1 MFSLWIDNLPSWLE
15 SLIALLVGTGAIVLL
30 GWLAARL
37 SHSIYWRKTIWQV
50 TVLAVASLLVCEFI
64 GGGFAVLAVGH
75 SAWRQSL
82 GQSNALQLH
91 DTVTADR
98 DTEGGKVGSRP
109 NPLAAA
115 TEAQA
120 KTTFRLEPYPGPSRT
135 QPDDQQI
142 GPWIDTG
149 KLGANADPTVAK
161 AGPPTRWDGT
171 SSRASVPT
179 PNVDQT
185 RPRRPLDGEV
195 AAMATASVPTK
206 PSPKWVLWVWLAGT
220 GGLLARIGFL
230 RIRLT
235 RFCHHCTDISSDPLA
250 REIDRLARPI
260 HFRRRVRLWQAK
272 DLRVPVSW
280 GVWRPKIVVPTAFTR
295 QFRGEEQRVVLA
307 HELAHL
313 AAYDSA
319 WQFITQLLCAVL
331 WWHPC
336 VWAMHRQ
343 LQAVSELVA
352 DDAARIVP
360 NGPENLAACLVSLG
374 RSLRSQDRLGWTGM
388 AGTPIRSSLG
398 RRVTRLLEMPRTVFR
413 PPRRWQH
420 RLAIIS
426 IPVVLVLFAGTT
438 TASIRSSV
446 PYSDGDTNMKLL
458 AHSWRQSLA
467 ATATLAL
474 FLPVARGQDELPKAA
489 PEAVLESREDLELPR
504 NEFPEAQHH
513 EKDEPGAVEKRRA
526 ADRRAREEFAR
537 QREGRETAV
546 LNRERDELREKIEE
560 LKHRLHSLR
569 DDQDEEA
576 RELRTVLEDLGVHL
590 REVNREL
597 EGNDGRVDQIARARA
612 AKELARLEDSRFQM
626 QLQLLLEREDE
637 GRQADLRRELEELVR
652 HIRELRS
659 RFGEVPRQLAERS
672 RQQKLEHLEQLIR
685 GLRPR
690 DPELAE
696 QLTRLRKEIIDD
708 TDRDEVGT
716 PEPREREIPEEE
728 RDRRLY
734 HLQMAIE
741 NLHAAGLHDRAEQL
755 ARESSGLIHKRASED
770 QRRDGPYEIPD
781 DRDEGLRDQ
790 VNELREQMHELREMI
805 QDMRR
810 ERTR

>member
-1 MFSLWIDNLPSWLE
+1 MFSLWINDLPSWLE
-15 SLIALLVGTGAIVLL
+15 SLIAILVGTAAIVLL

-75 SAWRQSL
+75 SAWRQSFW
-82 GQSNALQLH
+82 QSNAPQLQ
-91 DTVTADR
+91 DTETGDR
-98 DTEGGKVGSRP
+98 DAEGGEVGP
-109 NPLAAA
+109 PTDPLAAP

-120 KTTFRLEPYPGPSRT
+120 KTTFRPEPYPVPNRT
-135 QPDDQQI
+135 QQDDQQFEA
-142 GPWIDTG
+142 WIDTG
-149 KLGANADPTVAK
+149 ELGPVTDPAVAK
-161 AGPPTRWDGT
+161 AGPPTRLDGT
-171 SSRASVPT
+171 SSRAIVPT
-179 PNVDQT
+179 ANVDQT
-185 RPRRPLDGEV
+185 RPQRPIDGEA
-195 AAMATASVPTK
+195 AAMATASAPTK
-206 PSPKWVLWVWLAGT
+206 PSPRWLLWVWLAGT

-250 REIDRLARPI
+250 REIDRLAHPI

-272 DLRVPVSW
+272 DLHVPVSW
-280 GVWRPKIVVPTAFTR
+280 GVWRPKIVVPAAFTR

-336 VWAMHRQ
+336 VWVVHRQ
-343 LQAVSELVA
+343 LQTVSELVA

-398 RRVTRLLEMPRTVFR
+398 RRVTRLLEMPRTDFR
-413 PPRRWQH
+413 PPHRWQH

-426 IPVVLVLFAGTT
+426 LPVVLVLFAGTT

-458 AHSWRQSLA
+458 ARSWRQSLA

-474 FLPVARGQDELPKAA
+474 FLPVAQGQDELPEAP
-489 PEAVLESREDLELPR
+489 PEAALESREDPELPR
-504 NEFPEAQHH
+504 NDVPEAHR
-513 EKDEPGAVEKRRA
+513 EKGEPDAVEKRRA
-526 ADRRAREEFAR
+526 AERRAREEFAR
-537 QREGRETAV
+537 QREGREDAV

-576 RELRTVLEDLGVHL
+576 RELRTVLEELGVHL

-597 EGNDGRVDQIARARA
+597 EGSDGRVDQIARARA
-612 AKELARLEDSRFQM
+612 AKELVRLEDSRFQM

-637 GRQADLRRELEELVR
+637 GRQADLRRELEELVH

-659 RFGEVPRQLAERS
+659 RFGEVPQQLAERS

-685 GLRPR
+685 GLRTR

-696 QLTRLRKEIIDD
+696 QLTRLKNEIIDD
-708 TDRDEVGT
+708 TDRDEVRT
-716 PEPREREIPEEE
+716 REPREREIPKEE

-755 ARESSGLIHKRASED
+755 ARESEGLIHKRASEGE
-770 QRRDGPYEIPD
+770 RRDGPHEVPD

-810 ERTR
+810 ERAR